1 MFSQR
6 KWLISTLIVNDTE
19 GLAIIQDFTAHWA
32 IKNKEM
38 VNVSKCDSVWM
49 QDALI
54 YNKGIELK
62 FYRFT
67 ICLFFIT
74 QWPVTL

>member
-1 MFSQR
+1 MIDIQFYCKSYENS
-6 KWLISTLIVNDTE
+6 K
-19 GLAIIQDFTAHWA
+19 GFAIIQDFTAHWA

-54 YNKGIELK
+54 YNEGIELK
-62 FYRFT
+62 FYRFI
-67 ICLFFIT
+67 ICLIFIT
-74 QWPVTL
+74 QWAVTL